1 MKRFFAQLKKLN
13 VRRAVLSKTIARVF
27 VGLIACLLWD
37 RFLNSAGRLSVLG
50 HAFMAVGLLFA
61 AFAWMHYLSLDG
73 FKLFPPAVRSVPKRR
88 AQGGMT
94 DALNE
99 DPDADVLDK
108 QERTCAALAADL
120 CAAVLFF
127 IPSLLPCRF
136 FYHFQRPGTALPS
149 MLSKGICIH
158 SSTEGRMSVM
168 HIFGICWGATS
179 CP

>member
-13 VRRAVLSKTIARVF
+13 VRRAVLSKTAARVF
-27 VGLIACLLWD
+27 VGVIACLLWD

-88 AQGGMT
+88 AQSGMT

-120 CAAVLFF
+120 CAAVV
-127 IPSLLPCRF
+127 SLTPPFLP
-136 FYHFQRPGTALPS
+136 
-149 MLSKGICIH
+149 
-158 SSTEGRMSVM
+158 
-168 HIFGICWGATS
+168 
-179 CP
+179 

>member
-13 VRRAVLSKTIARVF
+13 VRRAVLSKTAARVF
-27 VGLIACLLWD
+27 VGVIACLLWD

-88 AQGGMT
+88 AQSGMT

-108 QERTCAALAADL
+108 QARTGGALAAFL
-120 CAAVLFF
+120 CAGALFINPPLLAGKNTRLGYGPAASF
-127 IPSLLPCRF
+127 IISKDRERPC
-136 FYHFQRPGTALPS
+136 HPCSQKVSA
-149 MLSKGICIH
+149 
-158 SSTEGRMSVM
+158 STPARREE
-168 HIFGICWGATS
+168 

>member
-13 VRRAVLSKTIARVF
+13 VRRAVLSKTAARVF
-27 VGLIACLLWD
+27 VGVIACLLWD

-73 FKLFPPAVRSVPKRR
+73 FKLF
-88 AQGGMT
+88 
-94 DALNE
+94 
-99 DPDADVLDK
+99 
-108 QERTCAALAADL
+108 
-120 CAAVLFF
+120 
-127 IPSLLPCRF
+127 
-136 FYHFQRPGTALPS
+136 YHFQRAGTALPS
-149 MLSKGICIH
+149 MFPKGICIH

>member
-1 MKRFFAQLKKLN
+1 M
-13 VRRAVLSKTIARVF
+13 LSKTAARVF
-27 VGLIACLLWD
+27 VGVIACLLWD

-88 AQGGMT
+88 AQSGMT

-120 CAAVLFF
+120 CAAVLFL
-127 IPSLLPCRF
+127 IPSLF
-136 FYHFQRPGTALPS
+136 A
-149 MLSKGICIH
+149 
-158 SSTEGRMSVM
+158 
-168 HIFGICWGATS
+168 
-179 CP
+179 

>member
-13 VRRAVLSKTIARVF
+13 VRRAVLSKTAARVF
-27 VGLIACLLWD
+27 VGVIACLLWD

-88 AQGGMT
+88 AQSGMT

-120 CAAVLFF
+120 CAAVLFL
-127 IPSLLPCRF
+127 IPSRF

-149 MLSKGICIH
+149 MFPKGICIH

>member
-13 VRRAVLSKTIARVF
+13 VRRAVLSKTAARVF
-27 VGLIACLLWD
+27 VGVIACLLWD

-88 AQGGMT
+88 AQSGMT

-120 CAAVLFF
+120 CAAVLFL
-127 IPSLLPCRF
+127 IPSLLALKNKGLGLRPAASFIISKDRERPC
-136 FYHFQRPGTALPS
+136 HPCSQKVSA
-149 MLSKGICIH
+149 
-158 SSTEGRMSVM
+158 STPARREE
-168 HIFGICWGATS
+168 

>member
-13 VRRAVLSKTIARVF
+13 VRRAVLSKTAARV
-27 VGLIACLLWD
+27 
-37 RFLNSAGRLSVLG
+37 RSEERRVLG

-88 AQGGMT
+88 AQSGMT

-120 CAAVLFF
+120 CAAVLFL
-127 IPSLLPCRF
+127 IPSLF
-136 FYHFQRPGTALPS
+136 A
-149 MLSKGICIH
+149 
-158 SSTEGRMSVM
+158 
-168 HIFGICWGATS
+168 
-179 CP
+179 

>member
-13 VRRAVLSKTIARVF
+13 VRRAVLSKTAARVF
-27 VGLIACLLWD
+27 VGVIACLLWD

-88 AQGGMT
+88 AQSGMT

-99 DPDADVLDK
+99 DPDADVLDHPPPPGAHLPPDG
-108 QERTCAALAADL
+108 CAAASFLTPPLLAL
-120 CAAVLFF
+120 KNTRLGLRPAASF
-127 IPSLLPCRF
+127 IISKDRERPC
-136 FYHFQRPGTALPS
+136 HPCSQKVSA
-149 MLSKGICIH
+149 
-158 SSTEGRMSVM
+158 STPARREE
-168 HIFGICWGATS
+168 

>member
-1 MKRFFAQLKKLN
+1 MKRFFVQLKKPG
-13 VRRAVLSKTIARVF
+13 VRRAVLTKTAARVF
-27 VGLIACLLWD
+27 IGCLLWD
-37 RFLNSAGRLSVLG
+37 RFLNSGSRLSVLG

-120 CAAVLFF
+120 CAAVLFL
-127 IPSLLPCRF
+127 IPSLF
-136 FYHFQRPGTALPS
+136 A
-149 MLSKGICIH
+149 
-158 SSTEGRMSVM
+158 
-168 HIFGICWGATS
+168 
-179 CP
+179 

>member
-27 VGLIACLLWD
+27 VGLIACLLW
-37 RFLNSAGRLSVLG
+37 
-50 HAFMAVGLLFA
+50 
-61 AFAWMHYLSLDG
+61 HYLSLDG

-127 IPSLLPCRF
+127 IPSLF
-136 FYHFQRPGTALPS
+136 A
-149 MLSKGICIH
+149 
-158 SSTEGRMSVM
+158 
-168 HIFGICWGATS
+168 
-179 CP
+179 

>member
-13 VRRAVLSKTIARVF
+13 VRRAVLSKTAARVF
-27 VGLIACLLWD
+27 VGVIACLLWD

-88 AQGGMT
+88 AQSGMT

-99 DPDADVLDK
+99 D
-108 QERTCAALAADL
+108 
-120 CAAVLFF
+120 
-127 IPSLLPCRF
+127 RF

-149 MLSKGICIH
+149 MFPKGICIH